1 MDDCQ
6 KRLVV
11 LLNELLL
18 LLLLL
23 LLLVLSIL
31 DEPSAPSLD
40 WDE

>member
-18 LLLLL
+18 LLLL
-23 LLLVLSIL
+23 VLSIL
-31 DEPSAPSLD
+31 DEPSAPAPSLD

>member
-6 KRLVV
+6 KRLVG
-11 LLNELLL
+11 LLNE
-18 LLLLL
+18 LL

-31 DEPSAPSLD
+31 DEPSAPAPSLD